1 MFSKI
6 ELKPDTKRRRPYVDL
21 PGVKSTNAIT
31 LITRSKNQRNWQLVN
46 NVLPH
51 VPETKG
57 QNITSRIREGSE
69 GKQVT
74 SKMRNPGAKRK
85 KIKIEDDLTDPKV
98 IQSQFK
104 RRTKF
109 LKKGGLESYVKNEL
123 RINL

>member
-104 RRTKF
+104 REVFEER
-109 LKKGGLESYVKNEL
+109 
-123 RINL
+123 